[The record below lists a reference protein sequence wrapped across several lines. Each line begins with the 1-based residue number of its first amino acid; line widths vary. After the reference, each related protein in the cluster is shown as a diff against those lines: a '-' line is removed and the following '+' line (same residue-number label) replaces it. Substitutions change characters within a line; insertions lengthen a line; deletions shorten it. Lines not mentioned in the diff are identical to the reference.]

1 MSATVKLSRPIQA
14 HGEEVSEITL
24 REPTADDVMQ
34 IGSPQLLV
42 PSADGESAGVEIRA
56 KVIGQYITRLASIPP
71 SSVKALPIVDF
82 MQCQQVI
89 MGFFGGGAG
98 EA

>member
-1 MSATVKLSRPIQA
+1 MSVTIKLSRPVKA
-14 HGEEVSEITL
+14 HDEELAEITL
-24 REPTADDVMQ
+24 REPTAEDVMQ

-56 KVIGQYITRLASIPP
+56 KIIGQYVTRLASIPP
-71 SSVKALPIVDF
+71 SSVKAMSLADF
-82 MQCQQVI
+82 MQCQQAV

-98 EA
+98 EP